1 MAERKRRVAY
11 FYDPDVGQYYYG
23 QGHPMKPHRV
33 RMAHSLIMHSGLYNQ
48 MDMFVPSKATKEDM
62 CEFHTDDYIDMLE
75 SAQADSGHVGK
86 KQLLGEYNLLD
97 DCPVFDGLFPYNQM
111 AAGGTLG
118 CAVKLNQKSHDVTIN
133 WSGGLHHG
141 KKSEASGFC
150 YVNDIVLGILELLKY
165 HQRVLYIDIDVHHGD
180 GVEEAFLT
188 SDRVLTLSF
197 HKFDG
202 AFFPGTGSLENVGH
216 SIGKYYSVNVP
227 LKDGIRDEP
236 FKSLFR
242 PIVNSIITI
251 YKPECI
257 VCQCGADSLAHD
269 RLGVFN
275 LSSKGHASC
284 VEYIKS
290 FNIPL
295 MLLGGGGYTIKNVAR
310 CWANETAV
318 AVGEIWDD
326 YLPLSDYLEY
336 FSPEYEAD
344 VVPDPSKKDK
354 NDEAYMQ
361 QVLERVMRNLSFIRA
376 PSTGFEARHPDT
388 PDTLVP
394 LLQEEDGHPIIS
406 SPNRPRKQMWKHDV
420 FS

>member
-1 MAERKRRVAY
+1 MGEHKRRVAY
-11 FYDPDVGQYYYG
+11 LYDPDVGHYYYG

-33 RMAHSLIMHSGLYNQ
+33 RMTHSLIMHSGIFNQ
-48 MDMFVPSKATKEDM
+48 MDMYLPRKASREDI
-62 CEFHTDDYIDMLE
+62 CEFHTEDYVHTLETTADVDSEQAENQQML
-75 SAQADSGHVGK
+75 S
-86 KQLLGEYNLLD
+86 EYNLLD
-97 DCPVFDGLFPYNQM
+97 DCPAFDGLFQYNQM

-118 CAVKLNQKSHDVTIN
+118 CAVKLNQKSHDITIN

-165 HQRVLYIDIDVHHGD
+165 HERVFYVDIDVHHGD

-188 SDRVLTLSF
+188 TDRVLTLSF

-202 AFFPGTGSLENVGH
+202 GFFPGTGSLENVGH
-216 SIGKYYSVNVP
+216 SVGKYYSVNVP
-227 LKDGIRDEP
+227 LKDGINDSSFEY
-236 FKSLFR
+236 LFR
-242 PIVNSIITI
+242 PIVNRIISI

-269 RLGVFN
+269 RLGAFN
-275 LSSKGHASC
+275 LSTKGHASC

-310 CWANETAV
+310 CWAAETAV
-318 AVGEIWDD
+318 AVGASLDEH
-326 YLPLSDYLEY
+326 LPLCDYLEY
-336 FSPEYEAD
+336 FSPDFQAE
-344 VVPDPSKKDK
+344 VVSDPLKKDH
-354 NDEAYMQ
+354 NDQAYMQ
-361 QVLERVMRNLSFIRA
+361 KVLERVIGNLSHIEA
-376 PSTGFEARHPDT
+376 SGTGFHTRPPDT

-394 LLQEEDGHPIIS
+394 LVVQEEGGHPIIS
-406 SPNRPRKQMWKHDV
+406 SPTRPRKQMWKHAE
-420 FS
+420 